1 AAVLLLAGPAYS
13 QDCWP
18 QWRGPNRDGV
28 VHGVRVPAR
37 WPKALAEEWRVPV
50 GEGISSPV
58 VVGQSVYV
66 FARQN
71 ESEVL
76 LCLDPRTGKEKWRT
90 EPYPAPF
97 TPRVGHR
104 HERAPGVPRR
114 PHPGPRPD

>member
-1 AAVLLLAGPAYS
+1 MAISPGRTRRFAGVAAVVVVAAPGYS
-13 QDCWP
+13 QDWP

-58 VVGQSVYV
+58 VVGGSVYA

-71 ESEVL
+71 DGEVL
-76 LCLDPRTGKEKWRT
+76 LCLDLRTGEEKW
-90 EPYPAPF
+90 
-97 TPRVGHR
+97 
-104 HERAPGVPRR
+104 
-114 PHPGPRPD
+114 